1 MMGGTGF
8 RDKFRSIA
16 SNLIVFSL
24 VLGGI
29 SLFTGDE
36 VLAQDDLILRIGS
49 QDEPKT
55 RNILAAV
62 DVWTHNVLD
71 PVYDTV
77 TKSDPV
83 TDELLPYI
91 LLGTDYNGDGAFQDM
106 EYGVFKSIM
115 GRPLEVTAF
124 YDFNYVYF
132 HDGYQA
138 IVDDLLFSYHLFARD
153 PKAHSLDVLKDKN
166 NLPGSTYEMDRFL
179 HLLKLQGFDAVADWS
194 ITKDYSDPGYNITT
208 LLSLGRDRMHF
219 SGVSGNVQV

>member
-77 TKSDPV
+77 NCWGLTITVMEHSRIWNTVSSRALWEDP
-83 TDELLPYI
+83 L
-91 LLGTDYNGDGAFQDM
+91 
-106 EYGVFKSIM
+106 
-115 GRPLEVTAF
+115 R
-124 YDFNYVYF
+124 
-132 HDGYQA
+132 
-138 IVDDLLFSYHLFARD
+138 
-153 PKAHSLDVLKDKN
+153 
-166 NLPGSTYEMDRFL
+166 
-179 HLLKLQGFDAVADWS
+179 
-194 ITKDYSDPGYNITT
+194 
-208 LLSLGRDRMHF
+208 
-219 SGVSGNVQV
+219 